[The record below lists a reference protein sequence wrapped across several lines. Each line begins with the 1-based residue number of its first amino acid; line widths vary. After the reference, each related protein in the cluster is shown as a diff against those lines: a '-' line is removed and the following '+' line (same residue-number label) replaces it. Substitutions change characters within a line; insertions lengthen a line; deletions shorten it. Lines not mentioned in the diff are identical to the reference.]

1 MALDLSGFTIP
12 EQKFEGLYKLG
23 EELSSQRKA
32 EAAAKTA
39 EAKAAKDAADK
50 LQANEDLNTKLLYE
64 SLDPNKW
71 LTGDPTDEEM
81 LFDIQKIKNS
91 GTKFLSENKGASS
104 SQLRQF
110 MYNPIS
116 QLAQKQ
122 ILIKKVDE
130 NIKDQLG
137 KLNPNIYNVNE
148 ATKKMK
154 EKFFYKEDADG
165 NLVKKQMNEIQIDP
179 AAYDEVFKKY
189 GYELVNA
196 KGVLNV
202 INKLPKTQTTTQV
215 GNTTTTVSLSPWQQV
230 TKDGKIVPKLEPATE
245 MDENNQPI
253 ELKDDKGNIINVV
266 PDETYSTIIAYAPET
281 DDYLNSQL
289 NLVSSELGR
298 EVDPDSQEGML
309 YKKKLLTELITQTGG
324 GRFSQTTK
332 RYAPR
337 RSGGISYSQKKD
349 LDAQSALTKSVQA
362 RDEDA
367 TGYIDITDKFG
378 GYKYGKRRFGK
389 DGVLYNPATQEFKLK
404 LIDEDG
410 NVTEEVKTFDDVTST
425 IYASNPEKNIDV
437 LEGLK
442 KVASKKSDDDISMYD
457 PATQAGIKSYSNA
470 KKISISEAKK
480 KLKAAGKIK

>member
-23 EELSSQRKA
+23 EELAAQRKA
-32 EAAAKTA
+32 KQDAKIA

-81 LFDIQKIKNS
+81 LFEIKRIKDS

-110 MYNPIS
+110 MYDPIS

-137 KLNPNIYNVNE
+137 KLNPNIYDINE
-148 ATKKMK
+148 ATRKMK

-165 NLVKKQMNEIQIDP
+165 NLVKKETNEIRIDP
-179 AAYDEVFKKY
+179 AAYDEVFKEY
-189 GYELVNA
+189 GHELINA

-253 ELKDDKGNIINVV
+253 ELKDDNGNIINVV
-266 PDETYSTIIAYAPET
+266 PDETYNTIIAYAPET
-281 DDYLNSQL
+281 DDYLNAQL

-298 EVDPDSQEGML
+298 EVDPDSQEGIL

-324 GRFSQTTK
+324 GKFSKTTK
-332 RYAPR
+332 TYRPR
-337 RSGGISYSQKKD
+337 TSRGGGGSSADRDKAQKRTRLAD
-349 LDAQSALTKSVQA
+349 TVNNRAVDA
-362 RDEDA
+362 D
-367 TGYIDITDKFG
+367 GYVDVTDIFP
-378 GYKYGKRRFGK
+378 GYKYGKKSFGRN
-389 DGVLYNPATQEFKLK
+389 GVKYNPDTQKFKLTV
-404 LIDEDG
+404 IDEDDKTSEEEKPF
-410 NVTEEVKTFDDVTST
+410 NEVVT
-425 IYASNPEKNIDV
+425 ILQGSNSDKNLDF
-437 LEGLK
+437 LDGFL
-442 KVASKKSDDDISMYD
+442 
-457 PATQAGIKSYSNA
+457 
-470 KKISISEAKK
+470 EAKPRAQGAK
-480 KLKAAGKIK
+480 GTKGTKNKIF

>member
-23 EELSSQRKA
+23 EELAAQRKA
-32 EAAAKTA
+32 KQDAKIA

-81 LFDIQKIKNS
+81 LFEIKRIKDS
-91 GTKFLSENKGASS
+91 GTKFLSANKGASS

-110 MYNPIS
+110 MYDPIS

-137 KLNPNIYNVNE
+137 KLNPNIYDINE
-148 ATKKMK
+148 ATRKMK

-165 NLVKKQMNEIQIDP
+165 NLVKKETNEIRIDP
-179 AAYDEVFKKY
+179 AAYDEVFKEY
-189 GYELVNA
+189 GHELINA

-253 ELKDDKGNIINVV
+253 ELKDDNGNIINVV
-266 PDETYSTIIAYAPET
+266 PDETYNTIIAYAPET
-281 DDYLNSQL
+281 DDYLNAQL

-298 EVDPDSQEGML
+298 EVDPDSQEGIL

-324 GRFSQTTK
+324 GKFSKTTK
-332 RYAPR
+332 TYRPR
-337 RSGGISYSQKKD
+337 TSRGGGGSSADRDKAQKRTRLAD
-349 LDAQSALTKSVQA
+349 TVNNRAVDA
-362 RDEDA
+362 D
-367 TGYIDITDKFG
+367 GYVDVTDIFP
-378 GYKYGKRRFGK
+378 GYKYGKKSFGRN
-389 DGVLYNPATQEFKLK
+389 GVKYNPDTQKFKLTV
-404 LIDEDG
+404 IDEDDKTSEEEKPF
-410 NVTEEVKTFDDVTST
+410 NEVVT
-425 IYASNPEKNIDV
+425 ILQGSNSDKNLDF
-437 LEGLK
+437 LDGFL
-442 KVASKKSDDDISMYD
+442 
-457 PATQAGIKSYSNA
+457 
-470 KKISISEAKK
+470 EAKPRAQGAK
-480 KLKAAGKIK
+480 GTKGTKNKIF